1 MGSVHPESVAICF
14 FEYESSVPGIM
25 AKAQEA
31 LGTEDNFILT
41 DSQGNEIMDTDGT
54 KGP

>member
-1 MGSVHPESVAICF
+1 
-14 FEYESSVPGIM
+14 M

-31 LGTEDNFILT
+31 LGTEDNVILT

-54 KGP
+54 KGAWILPLCSDF